1 MRFGL
6 PTVNVSMLIC
16 HRWQMAMRRTLMKN
30 SLVLQMSPLA
40 TCRISHWRVS
50 LLANGANCLMI
61 FFFEHLPPGLD
72 KGKVKATRQSKCGVC
87 GEYGHRTGS
96 AKCRYT
102 GAKTRKRCRKVNAKQ
117 VENASTT
124 PDDLQLHEGTNESQ
138 EWAQFASSSGKK
150 LTPRRKPIV
159 QVEHDT
165 KSGERRPSDGDTFE
179 ELHARTASGGQNC

>member
-1 MRFGL
+1 
-6 PTVNVSMLIC
+6 
-16 HRWQMAMRRTLMKN
+16 MAMRRTLMKN

-102 GAKTRKRCRKVNAKQ
+102 GAKTRKRCRKVNAK
-117 VENASTT
+117 VGAK
-124 PDDLQLHEGTNESQ
+124 PKIYVDDDDQRGES
-138 EWAQFASSSGKK
+138 SVPK
-150 LTPRRKPIV
+150 RR
-159 QVEHDT
+159 
-165 KSGERRPSDGDTFE
+165 R
-179 ELHARTASGGQNC
+179 